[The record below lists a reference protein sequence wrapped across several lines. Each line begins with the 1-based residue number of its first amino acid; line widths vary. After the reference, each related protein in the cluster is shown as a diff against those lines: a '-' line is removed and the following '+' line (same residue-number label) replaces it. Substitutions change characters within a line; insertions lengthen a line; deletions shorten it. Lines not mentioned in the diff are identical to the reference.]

1 MIETAENFLPQ
12 FLSGFDEGGSVLFYF
27 DWTMLLALPGLI
39 LGLWAQMRVKSSF
52 AQYSRVYSR
61 RGVRAED
68 VSADLLHRSGNQNVT
83 ITGVSG
89 SLTDH
94 YDPSTNTLR
103 LSQDVLGNTSIAAI
117 GVAAHECGHAMQQHD
132 GYAPLKLRTAI
143 VPVVNIG
150 SSLYFPIFMAGLLF
164 SWEPLVNV
172 GILCFALSLVF
183 SLVTLPVEFDASK
196 RAIAMLRNGGYLA
209 EDELDGARKVLNAA
223 AMTYVAA
230 VVSSLLQLLRLIL
243 IARSRDD

>member
-1 MIETAENFLPQ
+1 MYGNM
-12 FLSGFDEGGSVLFYF
+12 GYYGYGF
-27 DWTMLLALPGLI
+27 DWTYLMVLAGAVLTMIASAKVNSTFQKYAKVRSMCGMTAAQVARRILDRNGL
-39 LGLWAQMRVKSSF
+39 
-52 AQYSRVYSR
+52 
-61 RGVRAED
+61 AEIP
-68 VSADLLHRSGNQNVT
+68 VEHVSGNL
-83 ITGVSG
+83 S
-89 SLTDH
+89 DH
-94 YDPSTNTLR
+94 YDPTKKVLR
-103 LSQDVLGNTSIAAI
+103 LSDSTYNSPSVAAI

>member
-1 MIETAENFLPQ
+1 M
-12 FLSGFDEGGSVLFYF
+12 FYF
-27 DWTMLLALPGLI
+27 DWTMLLVIPGLL
-39 LGLWAQMRVKSSF
+39 LGLWAQLRVKSAFSK
-52 AQYSRVYSR
+52 YSQMYSR

-68 VSADLLHRSGNQNVT
+68 VSRDLLSRSGNHNVT

-94 YDPSTNTLR
+94 YDPSSNTLR
-103 LSQDVLGNTSIAAI
+103 LSQDVMGNPSIAAI

-132 GYAPLKLRTAI
+132 GYMPLKLRTAI

-150 SSLYFPIFMAGLLF
+150 SNLYFPIFMAGLLF
-164 SWEPLVNV
+164 SWEPLINV

-183 SLVTLPVEFDASK
+183 SLVTLPVEFNASN
-196 RAIAMLRNGGYLA
+196 RAIAMLREGGYLA
-209 EDELDGARKVLNAA
+209 EDELSGARKVLNAA

-230 VVSSLLQLLRLIL
+230 TVSSALQLLRLLL
-243 IARSRDD
+243 IARSHRDD